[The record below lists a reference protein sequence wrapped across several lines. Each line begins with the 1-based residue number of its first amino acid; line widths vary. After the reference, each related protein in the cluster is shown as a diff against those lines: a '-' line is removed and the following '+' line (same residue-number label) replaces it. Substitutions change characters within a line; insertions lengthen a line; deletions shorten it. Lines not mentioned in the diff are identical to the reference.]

1 MSLIKKFEKI
11 LKKGIDILKI
21 CGIIIASAWSDGRR
35 IVVMAIVRKVR
46 ASQSRVLANG
56 KSRQLEGKCN
66 RK

>member
-1 MSLIKKFEKI
+1 MIKKIQKN
-11 LKKGIDILKI
+11 LKLGIDKMQLDDIMI
-21 CGIIIASAWSDGRR
+21 VSAWSDGRKFNLKLDL
-35 IVVMAIVRKVR
+35 RKVR

>member
-1 MSLIKKFEKI
+1 M
-11 LKKGIDILKI
+11 GIDKLLFDDIMI
-21 CGIIIASAWSDGRR
+21 MSAWSDGRKLSVR
-35 IVVMAIVRKVR
+35 LNLRKVR